1 VTTNAKI
8 ECADTKSW
16 SQNQFGVAKYN
27 GELLVNYTIPVSDA
41 AHGGAGHTT
50 KLIRWIPP
58 VNQAAESVE
67 INAVNYPISMFNGYY
82 NIRSDIVGNSSFID
96 GSGNTR
102 MPIVSIVNKQNP
114 VGDFY
119 ISPETDI
126 SFTITKPTR
135 LSSVSVEITEPDG
148 SPAPVSLRSSVI
160 FKIERIRTLNTNLAR
175 EVFEKLQ
182 KEVMDK

>member
-1 VTTNAKI
+1 
-8 ECADTKSW
+8 
-16 SQNQFGVAKYN
+16 
-27 GELLVNYTIPVSDA
+27 
-41 AHGGAGHTT
+41 
-50 KLIRWIPP
+50 
-58 VNQAAESVE
+58 
-67 INAVNYPISMFNGYY
+67 MFSGYY
-82 NIRSDIVGNSSFID
+82 NIRIDIVGNSSFVD